1 MYVAQSL
8 IFALAVSVL
17 VTLFGLNVSNYLL
30 GVMGSDA
37 AGNSINK
44 RVFRHYFLWNFYCTD
59 TNIIKWNFK
68 CPR

>member
-30 GVMGSDA
+30 GVMGSDV
-37 AGNSINK
+37 AGIALT
-44 RVFRHYFLWNFYCTD
+44 REYLDIIFYDEIVFQ
-59 TNIIKWNFK
+59 K
-68 CPR
+68 